1 MSENIILHTIALA
14 LLPISEL
21 RGALPYAYFN
31 GLSLPVSYLLAVG
44 TNALV
49 SPLVFVFLSSLHKLF
64 YHIGIYRKIFDHTVR
79 RARYKLE
86 KKVKRFGYF
95 GVMIFVGIPFP
106 ITGAYTGTLGAWIL
120 GLEKRKTIL
129 AACGGVIISG
139 LIVSILITLGVG
151 SHSIFI
157 KNV

>member
-1 MSENIILHTIALA
+1 
-14 LLPISEL
+14 
-21 RGALPYAYFN
+21 
-31 GLSLPVSYLLAVG
+31 
-44 TNALV
+44 
-49 SPLVFVFLSSLHKLF
+49 
-64 YHIGIYRKIFDHTVR
+64 
-79 RARYKLE
+79 
-86 KKVKRFGYF
+86 
-95 GVMIFVGIPFP
+95 VGIPFP

-129 AACGGVIISG
+129 AACGGVVMSG